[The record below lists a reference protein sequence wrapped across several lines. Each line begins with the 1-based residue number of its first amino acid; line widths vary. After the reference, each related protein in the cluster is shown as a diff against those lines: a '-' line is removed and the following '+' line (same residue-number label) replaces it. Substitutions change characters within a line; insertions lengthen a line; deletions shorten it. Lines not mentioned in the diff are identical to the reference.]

1 LTVRRPILLATMVH
15 RRPSRTGFAT
25 AEDLDL
31 AFAPQPSRID
41 ERALIHVAD
50 FLRERALYTLHSEAG
65 LRLALEAPFLYDAAL
80 DHASGLLSVPFERLP
95 ELDPGGASRPCFIFS
110 LGRTGSTLLVRLLR
124 AVGCDAASE
133 PDWFTQLCRLDSREC
148 HLIGPSMLAALVSAG
163 VTSLAS
169 VLGPAPFIKLRSHCS
184 ARADL
189 LAGALPAMRA
199 VLMLRGRRGWA
210 LSRRLAFRETPETI
224 ANILLEGIAA
234 FDLLS
239 ASGIPPLVL
248 WYEDLLADPAAA
260 LRALLP
266 GRPVDDAALLP
277 VLREDSQAD
286 TKLARSVL
294 ASQTIDDAFMPAF
307 DQAWHAVRDRAAV
320 SVSSRALVEAL
331 ER

>member
-1 LTVRRPILLATMVH
+1 
-15 RRPSRTGFAT
+15 
-25 AEDLDL
+25 
-31 AFAPQPSRID
+31 
-41 ERALIHVAD
+41 
-50 FLRERALYTLHSEAG
+50 
-65 LRLALEAPFLYDAAL
+65 
-80 DHASGLLSVPFERLP
+80 
-95 ELDPGGASRPCFIFS
+95 
-110 LGRTGSTLLVRLLR
+110 
-124 AVGCDAASE
+124 
-133 PDWFTQLCRLDSREC
+133 
-148 HLIGPSMLAALVSAG
+148 MLAALVSAG

-189 LAGALPAMRA
+189 LAEALPAMRA
-199 VLMLRGRRGWA
+199 VLMLRGRRDWA

-307 DQAWHAVRDRAAV
+307 DQAWHAVRDRAAA
-320 SVSSRALVEAL
+320 SASSRALVEAL